1 MTALLAVAAAF
12 GSAVPLVAA
21 PTVHE
26 VEGVQVPDSVTVA
39 DRTLTLN
46 GAGLRKKLFF
56 KVYVASLYLEK
67 APDHDPASVVKSD
80 QVKRVEMAMLRDLD
94 RGKIADAVREGFE
107 KNSREQMPQLKE
119 RLDRFV
125 DQIPDLKEGQR
136 LTITYVPGQGTTVV
150 VGEAEARTRIE
161 GKDFADAL
169 FRVWLGEDPV
179 DSDLKDRMLSR

>member
-1 MTALLAVAAAF
+1 MTALLVALA
-12 GSAVPLVAA
+12 LAA
-21 PTVHE
+21 PTVRD
-26 VEGVQVPDSVTVA
+26 VEGVQVPERVTA
-39 DRTLTLN
+39 GDRALSLN
-46 GAGLRKKLFF
+46 GVGVRKKFVF

-80 QVKRVEMAMLRDLD
+80 QVKRVDMAMLRDLD

-119 RLDRFV
+119 RLDRFLE
-125 DQIPDLKEGQR
+125 QIPDLKEGQR

-150 VGEAEARTRIE
+150 VGEAQARTRIE

-169 FRVWLGEDPV
+169 FSVWLGEDPV
-179 DSDLKDRMLSR
+179 DSGLKDEMLSR